1 MDAETERQM
10 AAAVLA
16 ASAEERGKTR
26 LACADA
32 FRIAAEFGVEP
43 MAVARVCARKGIRIA
58 KCQLGCFR

>member
-1 MDAETERQM
+1 MDAETEGRLTG
-10 AAAVLA
+10 AVLA
-16 ASAEERGKTR
+16 ASEESRGKTR

-43 MAVARVCARKGIRIA
+43 MAVARVCGRQGIRIA